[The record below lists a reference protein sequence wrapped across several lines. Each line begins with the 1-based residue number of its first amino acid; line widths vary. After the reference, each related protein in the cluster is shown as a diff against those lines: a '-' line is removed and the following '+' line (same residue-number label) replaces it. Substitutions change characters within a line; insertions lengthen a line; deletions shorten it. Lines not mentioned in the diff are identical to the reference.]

1 MADEDFHLGADVY
14 SLGADVYS
22 ADGHEVG
29 KLVHLIVGPDYG
41 LRALVVKE
49 NSAFSAHSLAPTS
62 WMVADEFVVPKDA
75 ATKVTR
81 ERVDVRLS
89 AADLRRL
96 PPYVSY
102 RERGESVAEVL
113 EDTAGV
119 LGSGPELPN
128 WMEQVANKGPDEL
141 EIDGGEN
148 VMAGRSG
155 RRLGT
160 VKDVLFEGEPAGRGR
175 APARRVVQA
184 RGRAAAA
191 FSGPQRRYGAVREHR
206 GEGGGAADAVPA
218 AGVKG
223 AGAV

>member
-96 PPYVSY
+96 PPYLSY

-160 VKDVLFEGEPAGRGR
+160 VKDVLFEGDQLVGVVLQPDGWFKHEVVLP
-175 APARRVVQA
+175 RRFLDRSDDMALFASIEEKEVE
-184 RGRAAAA
+184 RLTPFR
-191 FSGPQRRYGAVREHR
+191 PPE
-206 GEGGGAADAVPA
+206 
-218 AGVKG
+218 
-223 AGAV
+223 

>member
-160 VKDVLFEGEPAGRGR
+160 VKDVLFAGDQLVGVVLQ
-175 APARRVVQA
+175 PDGWFKHEVVLPRRFLDRSDDMALFASIEEKEVE
-184 RGRAAAA
+184 RLTPFR
-191 FSGPQRRYGAVREHR
+191 PP
-206 GEGGGAADAVPA
+206 D
-218 AGVKG
+218 
-223 AGAV
+223 

>member
-160 VKDVLFEGEPAGRGR
+160 VKDVLFEGDQLVGVVLQPDGWFKHEVVLP
-175 APARRVVQA
+175 RRFLDRSDDMALFASIEEKEVE
-184 RGRAAAA
+184 RLTPFR
-191 FSGPQRRYGAVREHR
+191 PPE
-206 GEGGGAADAVPA
+206 
-218 AGVKG
+218 
-223 AGAV
+223 

>member
-160 VKDVLFEGEPAGRGR
+160 VKDVLFEGDQLVGVVLQPDGWFKHEVVLP
-175 APARRVVQA
+175 RRFLDRSDDMALFASIEEKEVE
-184 RGRAAAA
+184 RLTPFR
-191 FSGPQRRYGAVREHR
+191 PP
-206 GEGGGAADAVPA
+206 D
-218 AGVKG
+218 
-223 AGAV
+223 

>member
-160 VKDVLFEGEPAGRGR
+160 VKDVLFEGDQLVGVVLQPDGWFRHEVVLP
-175 APARRVVQA
+175 RRFLDRSDDMALFASIEEKEVE
-184 RGRAAAA
+184 RLTPFR
-191 FSGPQRRYGAVREHR
+191 PP
-206 GEGGGAADAVPA
+206 D
-218 AGVKG
+218 
-223 AGAV
+223 